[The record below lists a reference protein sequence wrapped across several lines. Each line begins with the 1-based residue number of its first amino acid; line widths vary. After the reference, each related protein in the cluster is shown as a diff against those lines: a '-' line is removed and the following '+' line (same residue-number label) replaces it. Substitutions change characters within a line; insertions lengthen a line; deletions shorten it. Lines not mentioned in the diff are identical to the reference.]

1 MQIAGK
7 VVVVTGAASGIG
19 KALCQAFARE
29 SAARVVA
36 VDLNLDGARAVAGA
50 IGGKALAA
58 DVGRETDIQAVVRS
72 VLADEGRIDLF
83 FSNAGIAT
91 AGDVDTPDAEW
102 LRTIDVNFMAH
113 LWASRAVLPSMLE
126 RGEGYLCS
134 TASAAGLL
142 TQIGSAPYAVTK
154 HMAVAFAEWL
164 SVTYGERG
172 IKVSCLCPQ
181 GVRTGMLNESS
192 GPAFLLAGAIEP
204 EVVAECTLAAIREER
219 FLILPHP
226 EVQKFMEQ
234 RVTDRD
240 RWLAGMRRLARRIS
254 ESR

>member
-29 SAARVVA
+29 GARRVVA
-36 VDLNLDGARAVAGA
+36 VDLNLDGASAVAA
-50 IGGKALAA
+50 EISGKALAA
-58 DVGRETDIQAVVRS
+58 DVGREKDIQEVVS
-72 VLADEGRIDLF
+72 TVLAEEGRIDVF
-83 FSNAGIAT
+83 FSNAGVAT
-91 AGDVDTPDAEW
+91 AGDVNTLDAEW
-102 LRTIDVNFMAH
+102 QRTIDVNFMAH

-126 RGEGYLCS
+126 RGDGYLCS

-181 GVRTGMLNESS
+181 GVKTGMLNESS
-192 GPAFLLAGAIEP
+192 GPSFLLAGAIEP
-204 EVVAECTLAAIREER
+204 DAVASCTLEAIRDER

-234 RVTDRD
+234 RVADRD
-240 RWLAGMRRLARRIS
+240 RWLSGMRRLAKRIS
-254 ESR
+254 EAG